1 MAWDYFQAG
10 GDVDFLLPD
19 SPEFSDWL
27 GGLNLDIDISKG
39 DEWSYTR
46 NEDGSI
52 DITWDLPSIDIDGEG
67 DFNLPDVP
75 DVLECMEGWDWSD
88 LYEECVEITD
98 VDLPDVLECMEGFDW
113 DGQQCVEI
121 PDFFPNGTDCEEG
134 FNWDSL
140 LGQCVEI
147 SVDVPDILP
156 EGTDCEE
163 GFNWDSLLG
172 QCVEISIPT
181 PEVEILDCMEGWE
194 WSDLYE
200 ECVEIDINIPTP
212 EVDVLDCME
221 GWDWSD
227 LYEQCVQVDFEIPE
241 WETPELPEFEWDMP
255 DIELPDLPD
264 LPEPT
269 APTPK
274 QASKHEFTPTQQFAY
289 TDVKGYTAPAK
300 RQTHDYIKGKGLL
313 K

>member
-19 SPEFSDWL
+19 SPEFGDWL
-27 GGLNLDIDISKG
+27 DGLDINISKD
-39 DEWSYTR
+39 DEWSYTQ

-121 PDFFPNGTDCEEG
+121 PDFFPEGTDCEEG

-172 QCVEISIPT
+172 QCVEIDIDIPT
-181 PEVEILDCMEGWE
+181 PEVDVLDCMEGWE

-200 ECVEIDINIPTP
+200 ECIELPEIDIEIPEIP
-212 EVDVLDCME
+212 EWEL
-221 GWDWSD
+221 
-227 LYEQCVQVDFEIPE
+227 PE
-241 WETPELPEFEWDMP
+241 WETPELDFP
-255 DIELPDLPD
+255 DIDIDLPDLPD
-264 LPEPT
+264 APE
-269 APTPK
+269 APAPQ
-274 QASKHEFTPTQQFAY
+274 QASSFKATPTQQFAY
-289 TDVKGYTAPAK
+289 TPVKGYTASAP
-300 RQTHDYIKGKGLL
+300 RQTYDYIQGKGLL